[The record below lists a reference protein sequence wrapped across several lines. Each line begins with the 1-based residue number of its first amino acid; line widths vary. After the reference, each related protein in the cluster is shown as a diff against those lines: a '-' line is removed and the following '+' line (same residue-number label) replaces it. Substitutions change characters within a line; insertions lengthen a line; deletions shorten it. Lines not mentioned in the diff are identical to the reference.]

1 MAKVRRV
8 GLDEII
14 GYFDDLEDPRDTVN
28 RKHPLVSVVVI
39 ALMAVLSG
47 AGGPTAIARWAAL
60 KADFLTR
67 LTRNTFHSPWYI
79 QFSEAEPQPLLDWL
93 KARYPPT
100 AETGD

>member
-14 GYFDDLEDPRDTVN
+14 GYFDDLEYPRDTVN

-60 KADFLTR
+60 KADHRAIAVGPAAPLRTANRAMTTTLTKGCLR
-67 LTRNTFHSPWYI
+67 LTVSRGS
-79 QFSEAEPQPLLDWL
+79 S
-93 KARYPPT
+93 KSSK
-100 AETGD
+100 